1 MDCAHIVDT
10 AIHDR
15 EYCASDTFCKST
27 LTCLAIHLCRR
38 MSLTDCC
45 WQPHAPGRLHV
56 FIPATQSL
64 LGGSITAQK
73 PASHRAR
80 AVMRAGGCER
90 PRAERPAGA
99 VRHRL
104 RGRGAGGA
112 GHDQWRAAVLRQRRQ
127 RRALPRRRLPAYRRP
142 GRQGLRGWGFLRCE
156 TSYSVSFICHG
167 FLHAA
172 KWPNAGLQS
181 ARATE
186 APTACFSS
194 TAGECE

>member
-80 AVMRAGGCER
+80 AVMRAGGANVPALNDLLAPYGIAFGDAVLEGQAMINGEQLYYASGANVVR
-90 PRAERPAGA
+90 FPAGA
-99 VRHRL
+99 
-104 RGRGAGGA
+104 
-112 GHDQWRAAVLRQRRQ
+112 
-127 RRALPRRRLPAYRRP
+127 LPAYRRP